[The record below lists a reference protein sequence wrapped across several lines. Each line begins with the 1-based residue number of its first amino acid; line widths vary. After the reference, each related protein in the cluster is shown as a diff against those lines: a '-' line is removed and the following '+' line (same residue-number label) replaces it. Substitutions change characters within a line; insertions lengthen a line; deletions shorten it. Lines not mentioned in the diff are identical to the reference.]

1 MDSCGIINFSF
12 INTYDTI
19 EESEVDL
26 GRLQE
31 ASIDYDKIVALG
43 EFVSMQLRDAKIIH
57 YKMPHPSPLNRQ
69 LNDKEYERTQI
80 SGLKAYLH
88 AKHTY
93 N

>member
-1 MDSCGIINFSF
+1 MDSCGINNFSF

-31 ASIDYDKIVALG
+31 ASIGYEKIVALG
-43 EFVSMQLRDAKIIH
+43 EFVSMQLRDAKVNH

-69 LNDKEYERTQI
+69 LNDKEYERSQVI
-80 SGLKAYLH
+80 GLKAYLCR
-88 AKHTY
+88 T
-93 N
+93 